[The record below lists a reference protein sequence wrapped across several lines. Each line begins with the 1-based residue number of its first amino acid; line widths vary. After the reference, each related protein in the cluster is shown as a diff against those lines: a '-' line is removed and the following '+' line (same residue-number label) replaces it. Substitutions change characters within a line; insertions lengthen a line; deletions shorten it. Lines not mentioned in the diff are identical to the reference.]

1 MKPAFLDQLRET
13 LRRQPVRLSRLHALV
28 REVGSQWTPDQLRL
42 LLETLDGFQI
52 GDSKDSDPEVSL
64 GEITPEEALLAAVR
78 EILNAEPGRPMQ
90 LSRVIEM
97 LPSQFT
103 TSPEQLR
110 DLAAKTSDLEIRG
123 PMIRV
128 CA

>member
-1 MKPAFLDQLRET
+1 MKPAFLDQLHET
-13 LRRQPVRLSRLHALV
+13 LRRQPVRLSKLHALA
-28 REVGSQWTPDQLRL
+28 RDAGSQWTPDQLRL
-42 LLETLDGFQI
+42 LLETLDGFQL
-52 GDSKDSDPEVSL
+52 GDCEDVDPEVSL
-64 GEITPEEALLAAVR
+64 GEIAPEEALLAAVR

-110 DLAAKTSDLEIRG
+110 GFASKTSDLEIRG

-128 CA
+128 RA